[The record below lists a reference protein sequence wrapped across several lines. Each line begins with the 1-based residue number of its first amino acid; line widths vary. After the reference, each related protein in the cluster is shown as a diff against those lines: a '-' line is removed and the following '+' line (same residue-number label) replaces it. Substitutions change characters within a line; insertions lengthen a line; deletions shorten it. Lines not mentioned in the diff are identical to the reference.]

1 MKLTKLFLILG
12 IALVS
17 IGGAMF
23 IAGVILT
30 LLTNSLLGDIFMGIS
45 SLFGI
50 AALVLLILRL
60 IYMAKNPENY
70 PEYIEEPKVFVKE
83 VDVKDIPKTKEEE
96 LFEQY
101 EDLYKKGLISEEGLE
116 QKRVELLGK

>member
-17 IGGAMF
+17 VGGAMF

-30 LLTNSLLGDIFMGIS
+30 LVTNSLLGDIFMGIS
-45 SLFGI
+45 SLLGI

-60 IYMAKNPENY
+60 TYMAKNPENY

-101 EDLYKKGLISEEGLE
+101 EDLYKKGLISEEDLE

>member
-17 IGGAMF
+17 VGGAMF

-30 LLTNSLLGDIFMGIS
+30 LATNSLLGDIFMGIS
-45 SLFGI
+45 SLLGI

-60 IYMAKNPENY
+60 TYMAKNPENY

-101 EDLYKKGLISEEGLE
+101 EDLYKKGLISEEDLE
-116 QKRVELLGK
+116 QKRVELLKK